1 MAAEGPRDDD
11 DDDDAAKLRRSGT
24 QPLLQPLTRT
34 WSEQQQ
40 LRAAARARDGSPSSR
55 GRGRGRGGG
64 GLRAAVGL
72 YVSGLLAAVGCSSLD
87 SLLALLAFFR
97 LQRVRTRVWQC
108 VLLNGLLFLGSL
120 LWFHAVVAPCVLRLL
135 RYFGTDALVGAPFF
149 ESVYNLLWVYPMY
162 IMTLA
167 YVSPRFFDDIA
178 SVAFEYTQS
187 QLSGRAEPRAA
198 ERAAA
203 EPASDFW
210 GSLDETLDETV
221 GHVSGQAMLN
231 SLIVV
236 FYLQTICLT
245 QSSVFS
251 LPALLLNL
259 TGLEAVSPAVASMVH
274 VAARVLL
281 FLLYTWLYSLYCF
294 NYKWSLLR
302 WAVKKQITAI
312 EAHWAFFA
320 GFGTPAAAI
329 SVLLSPCVG
338 LGCYSTCF
346 PLLLLAA
353 EVATQPDGH
362 IGTRVTVSVT
372 RANAESGVRDGALG
386 NAGLP
391 VLPVFRLAEHLNGL
405 LVARPFRTIL
415 KVVAALSLVLL
426 VNVYIA

>member
-1 MAAEGPRDDD
+1 
-11 DDDDAAKLRRSGT
+11 
-24 QPLLQPLTRT
+24 
-34 WSEQQQ
+34 
-40 LRAAARARDGSPSSR
+40 
-55 GRGRGRGGG
+55 
-64 GLRAAVGL
+64 
-72 YVSGLLAAVGCSSLD
+72 
-87 SLLALLAFFR
+87 
-97 LQRVRTRVWQC
+97 
-108 VLLNGLLFLGSL
+108 
-120 LWFHAVVAPCVLRLL
+120 
-135 RYFGTDALVGAPFF
+135 
-149 ESVYNLLWVYPMY
+149 
-162 IMTLA
+162 
-167 YVSPRFFDDIA
+167 
-178 SVAFEYTQS
+178 
-187 QLSGRAEPRAA
+187 
-198 ERAAA
+198 
-203 EPASDFW
+203 
-210 GSLDETLDETV
+210 
-221 GHVSGQAMLN
+221 MLN

-259 TGLEAVSPAVASMVH
+259 TGLEAVSPAVASLVH

-362 IGTRVTVSVT
+362 IGTRVAVSVT

-426 VNVYIA
+426 VNVYI